1 MIESWYSNQA
11 IGPTNLTEGT
21 LDPVEGGMNVSI
33 HLKAELFDYDK
44 VYYIAMKAYDEKN
57 VQSPLS
63 NIVRVEIESDDSGL
77 SGGAIAGIVIG
88 SIFGG
93 IVLVLGA
100 YALWRKFG

>member
-11 IGPTNLTEGT
+11 IWPTNLTEGT
-21 LDPVEGGMNVSI
+21 LDPVEGGMDVSI
-33 HLKAELFDYDK
+33 HLKTELFDYDK

-63 NIVRVEIESDDSGL
+63 NIVRVEIDSDDSGL
-77 SGGAIAGIVIG
+77 SSGAIAGIVIG